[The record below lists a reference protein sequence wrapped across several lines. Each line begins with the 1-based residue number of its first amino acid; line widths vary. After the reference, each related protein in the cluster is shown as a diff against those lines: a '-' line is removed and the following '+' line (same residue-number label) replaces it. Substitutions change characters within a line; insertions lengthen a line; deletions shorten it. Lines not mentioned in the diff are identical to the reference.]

1 MREKLIVG
9 NWKMHGSLQEN
20 SALLQALLPRLSGLL
35 RTSAAVCVPFPYL
48 AQTRDLLQGTALT
61 WGAQNLSQFSK
72 GAYTGEVSGP
82 MLQDFGCRYAIVG
95 HSERRALFGDTDA
108 IVAEKFVA
116 AQSAGLTP
124 ILCCGETLE
133 EREAGMTMEV
143 VGRQLDAVWARAG
156 IAAFASAVIA
166 YEPVWAIGTGRTA
179 TPEQAQQVHHF
190 IRSRMHSLDAAIAQ
204 RTQLLYGGSVKAA
217 NAAQLCA
224 LPDVDGGLVGG
235 ASLNAEEF
243 AAICHAAVQ

>member
-1 MREKLIVG
+1 MRDKLIVG

-20 SALLQALLPRLSGLL
+20 SALLQALLPRLSGLQ

-48 AQTRDLLQGTALT
+48 AQTRDLLQCTAVA
-61 WGAQNLSQFSK
+61 WGAQNVIQFSK
-72 GAYTGEVSGP
+72 GAYTGEVSGL
-82 MLQDFGCRYAIVG
+82 MLQDFGCRYVIVG

-108 IVAEKFVA
+108 IVAEKFIA

-124 ILCCGETLE
+124 ILCCGET
-133 EREAGMTMEV
+133 REQRETGMTTEV
-143 VGRQLDAVWARAG
+143 VGSQLHAVWARTG

-166 YEPVWAIGTGRTA
+166 YEPVWAIGTGLTA
-179 TPEQAQQVHHF
+179 TPEQAQQVHQF
-190 IRSRMHSLDAAIAQ
+190 IRSRMLSLDATLAPRVQ
-204 RTQLLYGGSVKAA
+204 VLYGGSVKAA

>member
-20 SALLQALLPRLSGLL
+20 SALLQALLSRLNGLQ
-35 RTSAAVCVPFPYL
+35 RTSVAVCVPFPYL
-48 AQTRDLLQGTALT
+48 AQARDLLEGTALA
-61 WGAQNLSQFSK
+61 WGAQNVSQFSK
-72 GAYTGEVSGP
+72 GAYTGEVSGL
-82 MLQDFGCRYAIVG
+82 MLQDFGCRYVIVG

-108 IVAEKFVA
+108 VVAEKFVA
-116 AQSAGLTP
+116 AQSASLTP

-133 EREAGMTMEV
+133 ERETGMTREV
-143 VGRQLDAVWARAG
+143 VGRQLDAVFGRTG
-156 IAAFASAVIA
+156 IAALASAVIA

-179 TPEQAQQVHHF
+179 TPEHAQQVLHF
-190 IRSRMHSLDAAIAQ
+190 IRSRMHSLDATLAQ
-204 RTQLLYGGSVKAA
+204 RVQVLYGGSVKAA
-217 NAAQLCA
+217 NAAQLCS

-243 AAICHAAVQ
+243 AAICQAAVQ

>member
-20 SALLQALLPRLSGLL
+20 SALLQALLSRLNGLQ
-35 RTSAAVCVPFPYL
+35 RTSVAVCVPFPYL
-48 AQTRDLLQGTALT
+48 AQARDLLEGTALA
-61 WGAQNLSQFSK
+61 WGAQNVSQFSK
-72 GAYTGEVSGP
+72 GAYTGEVSAP
-82 MLQDFGCRYAIVG
+82 MLHDFGCRYVIVG

-108 IVAEKFVA
+108 IVAEKFVV

-133 EREAGMTMEV
+133 ERETGLTREV
-143 VGRQLDAVWARAG
+143 VGRQLDAVFVRTG

-179 TPEQAQQVHHF
+179 SPEQAQPVHHF
-190 IRSRMHSLDAAIAQ
+190 IRSRMRSLDFTLAQ
-204 RTQLLYGGSVKAA
+204 RVQVLYGGSVKAA
-217 NAAQLCA
+217 NAAQLFS

-243 AAICHAAVQ
+243 AAICQAAVQ